1 MLDDGSSIDNNDKMN
16 IAVGRMIFRNQDEA
30 RTVVDKLESYI
41 TRPDYGSWKNRMM
54 FVADDEDTGVHMK
67 QSNSMINTIRDHG
80 GENMVCDYVYI
91 DAFDTVGVDGK
102 RTYPDARA
110 KMFNSLNEGT
120 LWWNYIGCSST
131 QRWTNEGLLSRSD
144 IDSLMNYSHLPVLYA
159 ATADFFRFD
168 NDSVSSGEHML
179 IKPDGGVIAA
189 IGSARITYLYENG
202 LLDQAMASHIFA
214 GDESGRPMRIGDII
228 KTAKNNVNAF
238 DDNKRR
244 YIVFGD
250 PAMRLAYA
258 PLTARI
264 ESINGQAVDD
274 EGYEPLVFW
283 AHDSVEFSG
292 KIIGLD
298 GRVATDFNGVV
309 VSTLF
314 GPEQSITTH
323 GYGNSGKQVTYE
335 DWSNRLTVISDTVVN
350 GEFTVH
356 VIIPDT
362 VNGEPD
368 NVRPALINLYAYDS
382 RDSLEARGSS
392 SDFYIFKQ
400 VADTIGPDII
410 TMVLNDEKFIDG
422 GNVNASPVLL
432 ATVADESGVNLSP
445 AESKPSMVLVLD
457 GSTIYRDLVNYYTP
471 MPTQQGTL
479 GAISYQLNDLPE
491 GKHYLT
497 LNVWDVYN
505 NQSVK
510 TITFNVST
518 GAVPEITAPG
528 DLDIYCAFD
537 GSEMTFYV
545 QHDRLGYG
553 ESVTIE
559 VYDLMGR
566 CLWQSTPSGDN
577 ATPVTW
583 NMLDNGGTRVPGGIY
598 IYRATITANGR
609 QMTTRAHKLAI
620 PTD

>member
-80 GENMVCDYVYI
+80 GENMVYDHVYI
-91 DAFDTVGVDGK
+91 DAFDAVDVDGK